1 MTKKI
6 AISVPDDV
14 AERLAREPNVSAFV
28 ADSVRSRMV
37 SESVRAA
44 LAGAGFVFTDQDLAR
59 VAHNYAILRASVTPD
74 MRRRSAEVR
83 ALIKRTTSGAEHAGA
98 AASLRAEHSG
108 TF

>member
-14 AERLAREPNVSAFV
+14 AERLEREVNVSAFV
-28 ADSVRSRMV
+28 TDSVRSRMV

-44 LAGAGFVFTDQDLAR
+44 LTGFGFVFTDDEMAR
-59 VAHNYAILRASVTPD
+59 VAQNYAMLRASVTPD

-83 ALIKRTTSGAEHAGA
+83 ALIKRS
-98 AASLRAEHSG
+98 AS
-108 TF
+108 